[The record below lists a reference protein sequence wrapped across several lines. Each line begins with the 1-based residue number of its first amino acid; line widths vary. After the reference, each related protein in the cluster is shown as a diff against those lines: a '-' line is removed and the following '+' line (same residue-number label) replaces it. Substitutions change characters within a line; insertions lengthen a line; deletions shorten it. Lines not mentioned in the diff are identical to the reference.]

1 MARRIRKIN
10 YRERYPEA
18 NDAII
23 DVLEKS
29 DRKMEY
35 QQYDLKVER
44 YHVDYTHLTISRIPS
59 REDSYERLIE
69 ENWQFAS
76 KDESVE
82 DVAIKEILIKKMLNY
97 LNQLTSEEQELI
109 SELFYNEKSEEA
121 YAKQIGLSQRGVNKR
136 KHKILSKLKKMMQ
149 I

>member
-82 DVAIKEILIKKMLNY
+82 DVAIKEILIKKC
-97 LNQLTSEEQELI
+97 LI
-109 SELFYNEKSEEA
+109 
-121 YAKQIGLSQRGVNKR
+121 I
-136 KHKILSKLKKMMQ
+136 
-149 I
+149 